1 MLKEWQVDLCS
12 WGGEDNELGEINLK
26 KYRGPVHRVLYKPEC

>member
-1 MLKEWQVDLCS
+1 MLKEWQVVLCS

-26 KYRGPVHRVLYKPEC
+26 KYFGSCPQSTL